1 MIDAVCIP
9 ISCLF
14 QSSFT
19 HTETKIEYIYEP
31 KYRNNSIYDNIIL
44 GFCQSRYKGK
54 CKWCKYER
62 IVLFKKKRIALILF
76 LMKIPNMPCFEFL
89 NHFFVKCLRMSDD

>member
-54 CKWCKYER
+54 YKWCKYER
-62 IVLFKKKRIALILF
+62 IVLFFQKKIKTHSAHFISNENSKHALF
-76 LMKIPNMPCFEFL
+76 
-89 NHFFVKCLRMSDD
+89 